1 MATIDIIKNILNE
14 NLDIEP
20 EIVVEE
26 ASFEELG
33 IDSLDMTELICA
45 IEDKCEVDFGEPEDL
60 ETVGQLVEYID
71 SL

>member
-26 ASFEELG
+26 ASFEELVLTLW
-33 IDSLDMTELICA
+33 I
-45 IEDKCEVDFGEPEDL
+45 
-60 ETVGQLVEYID
+60 
-71 SL
+71 